1 MKQLKDMKIG
11 TKMIVGF
18 SYIIVWI
25 IIMNAFSLVSLR
37 KISKVAPSLH
47 SGEHLEESA
56 AIALTKD
63 FYQMSSSVKSMIL
76 AEGADTSEDKTTF
89 ENAQANI
96 KEELSE
102 LSKHNHNIT
111 EFTTFVNDLSS
122 SYNSIQQYLEQK
134 KIEEAKNELNQ
145 NFIPVAKNA
154 IDTASKIATEINA
167 ESDALMEAQEKKTDR
182 IVIIQ
187 DILFVIIVVGSL
199 ITALKMSNDITK
211 PIKKLERKMQEI
223 NRGNLN
229 VKLDN
234 DSKDE
239 VGQLSRGIESMM
251 TNVREYISD
260 ISYTLGE
267 ISNNNITVE
276 VTREYIGDYQE
287 IKTSLNLIIQSLNS
301 VIQEIQRCSEQV
313 DMGAENLANNAASLS
328 NGAERQEIAV
338 GEFRQYLTRVAE
350 LTKNDAEN
358 AVKIQGISANATNA
372 ADESNEKMNRMS
384 QAMGNIEES
393 SNEIAK
399 VIKIIEDIAFQTNIL
414 ALNAA
419 VEAARAG
426 EAGKGFAVVADEVR
440 NLASKSSE
448 AAGNIT
454 QIIQKSVQVVHEG
467 LEISQDTTQSIN
479 EVGKYV
485 KSMSTVLTD
494 IDASTNEQA
503 EAFAKMGE
511 SAENISQIV
520 NVNTIAAEENSSAA
534 EELGVQAKT
543 LDQIIL
549 KFKVK
554 K

>member
-111 EFTTFVNDLSS
+111 ELTTFANDLSS

-154 IDTASKIATEINA
+154 IDTASKIATAINA

-313 DMGAENLANNAASLS
+313 DMGSENLANNAASLS

-454 QIIQKSVQVVHEG
+454 QIIQKSVQVVREG
-467 LEISQDTTQSIN
+467 LEISEDTTQSIN

-485 KSMSTVLTD
+485 KSMSTVLSD

-534 EELGVQAKT
+534 EELGVQAKN

-549 KFKVK
+549 KFKMK
-554 K
+554 Q